1 MSNRRD
7 VESFIRQLK
16 HYPTADTAR
25 KSARRSE
32 QKYTHRQALQ
42 SVQSQI
48 TSRKHTGKHM
58 PTSVR
63 VLRSTIQESSA
74 SLHLELQKK

>member
-42 SVQSQI
+42 SAQSQI
-48 TSRKHTGKHM
+48 THTGKHM

-63 VLRSTIQESSA
+63 MLRSTIQESSP